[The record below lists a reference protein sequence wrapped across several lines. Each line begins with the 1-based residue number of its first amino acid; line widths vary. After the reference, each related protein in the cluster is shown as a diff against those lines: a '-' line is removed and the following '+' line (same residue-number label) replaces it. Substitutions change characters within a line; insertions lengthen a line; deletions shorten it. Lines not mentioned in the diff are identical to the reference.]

1 MYYSIE
7 DYKIIIPTYLDIQM
21 FVCANEL
28 IEKIPE
34 DNIENIAVKEYFKRL
49 ANLAQAYKNKH
60 IIMKNYSDKTK
71 VIAALAIINL
81 NLN

>member
-1 MYYSIE
+1 MYTIE

-21 FVCANEL
+21 FGSANEL
-28 IEKIPE
+28 IEKMPE
-34 DNIENIAVKEYFKRL
+34 DNTENIAIKEYFKRL
-49 ANLAQAYKNKH
+49 YNFAQAYKTNH
-60 IIMKNYSDKTK
+60 IMMKNYSDKTK